1 MYQNYFVINGTK
13 YYTGTTFIVK
23 DMGGRERTASFICY
37 NTERKEYMYKI
48 ENCKCHVHESFFEKW
63 FIRIL
68 NGIDTEVRMPV
79 IKTKKDMDI
88 DGMLL
93 GWMWYI
99 FLMMVS
105 AIFKDAI
112 GLWII
117 ISIVF
122 FCWRAGKKKKEGTYI
137 EW

>member
-1 MYQNYFVINGTK
+1 MYQNYFIVDGTK
-13 YYTGTTFIVK
+13 YYTGTTFLIK
-23 DMGGRERTASFICY
+23 NMGKEEVASFICY
-37 NTERKEYMYKI
+37 DIERKKYVYKI
-48 ENCKCHVHESFFEKW
+48 RNCECHAYESFFEKW

-79 IKTKKDMDI
+79 IKTKRDRDI
-88 DGMLL
+88 DGMPL

-99 FLMMVS
+99 FLMIVS
-105 AIFKDAI
+105 SIFKDVI
-112 GLWII
+112 GLWLL

-122 FCWRAGKKKKEGTYI
+122 FCWRADKKKREGTYV